1 MGLSVTPWAASLPA
15 TWLPVTVCKRF
26 AVRSALML
34 FGLLRLTGYAS
45 EPLLDRDELHAVVGE
60 PTRVLPTSS
69 LEPRDVT
76 VVSWNIA
83 RGTRYE
89 RVLDALRAM
98 PADIYLLQEVDLGCR
113 RSDYREVARELA
125 HELGLNWVFA
135 GEFQEIGEGRG
146 NRAALTGQAVLS
158 RFPIEDPAV
167 IRFARQANMRWK
179 LDPFQPRRGGRV
191 ALRVESA
198 GVVTYNAHIESA
210 KNDAFRFEQV
220 RELVL
225 DHQMPARHSLP
236 VVIAGDLNTGPDA
249 DSPVV
254 MGLVREGFADALGSL
269 DAPRRTSARHAH
281 PLDWIFVRNLTST
294 SGGVIDVP
302 RASDHFPL
310 RAALALLPRVSLADQ

>member
-1 MGLSVTPWAASLPA
+1 MGGELPA
-15 TWLPVTVCKRF
+15 TWLPVTARKRF
-26 AVRSALML
+26 PVRSALML

-45 EPLLDRDELHAVVGE
+45 DPLLDRDELHAVIGE
-60 PTRVLPTSS
+60 PRRVLPTSS
-69 LEPRDVT
+69 VDPRDVT

-83 RGTRYE
+83 RGTRYD

-125 HELGLNWVFA
+125 HELDLNWVFA
-135 GEFQEIGEGRG
+135 GEFQEVGEGRG
-146 NRAALTGQAVLS
+146 SSAALTGQAVLS

-167 IRFARQANMRWK
+167 IRFARQANLRWK

-198 GVVTYNAHIESA
+198 GIVAYNAHIESA

-225 DHQMPARHSLP
+225 DHQMPVRISQP
-236 VVIAGDLNTGPDA
+236 VVIAGDLNTGPST

-254 MGLVREGFADALGSL
+254 KGLVHEGFADALGSL

-281 PLDWIFVRNLTST
+281 PLDWIFVRNMRAT
-294 SGGVIDVP
+294 SGGVVDVP
-302 RASDHFPL
+302 KASDHFPL
-310 RAALALLPRVSLADQ
+310 RAALALLPRVSLAAQ